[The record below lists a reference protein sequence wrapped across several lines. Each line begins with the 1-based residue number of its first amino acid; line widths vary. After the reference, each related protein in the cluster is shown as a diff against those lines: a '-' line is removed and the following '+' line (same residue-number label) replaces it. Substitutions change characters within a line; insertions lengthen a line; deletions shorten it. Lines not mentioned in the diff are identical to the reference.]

1 MSYHVHKENRALVS
15 VAFLKPRDML
25 EHILCTYPWA
35 LLGGLQPGP
44 NAESMLNTFWKTYRL
59 EHGSHA
65 VYQMADANQ
74 VRLDRTI
81 PLVLHGDGA
90 RTQKKQPLEVV
101 SVCPVLG
108 LDTEQSCL
116 TCTCEKAQTYS
127 GKRKRSPLAQRLNL
141 KNSSYATHFLAFAI
155 PSKKYKATPG
165 LLKSLLG
172 EVSENLGEVCKTGLE
187 YQEGYRFHF
196 AVIGMKGDL
205 EYHAKCGLLTRSYM
219 NVGQVNQIPCCSE
232 CLAGGAG
239 YPFEDFKTTASWRGT
254 VNQLPPWVEPP
265 PFKTLPFEDWT
276 TGEASRF
283 FKRDPFHIF
292 RLGIGR
298 NFLGSSVVL
307 LCLDGFFDEG
317 ATTYGLDQRL
327 SRAWSHFALWCET
340 NKVSPAGI
348 RSFSKQK
355 LHIPT
360 AGSFAWV
367 ACKASDTILLLRWMK
382 FFTRLQLV
390 SHPTCT
396 TLMAIAGGCEAGLDF
411 QCIYR
416 HGIWLTTPCRKRVM
430 ASASR
435 FICAYAKL
443 AYMTYQRDLQLYAM
457 VPKIHSFDHIK
468 ADLEPEPGREFYLNP
483 ATWCCSMSE
492 DFVGRV
498 ARQSRRISYIKIVE
512 NTLLAY
518 KIKCRFQLQRLKKIR
533 KL

>member
-1 MSYHVHKENRALVS
+1 MSYHVHKENGALVS

-44 NAESMLNTFWKTYRL
+44 NAERMLNTFWKTYRL

-196 AVIGMKGDL
+196 AGIGMKGGPRISCEMWPSDQEL
-205 EYHAKCGLLTRSYM
+205 HERRPGEPNPVLQRVPSWRSWLPVRRLQ
-219 NVGQVNQIPCCSE
+219 NH
-232 CLAGGAG
+232 CLMAG
-239 YPFEDFKTTASWRGT
+239 YSESTTT
-254 VNQLPPWVEPP
+254 M
-265 PFKTLPFEDWT
+265 
-276 TGEASRF
+276 
-283 FKRDPFHIF
+283 
-292 RLGIGR
+292 GR
-298 NFLGSSVVL
+298 
-307 LCLDGFFDEG
+307 
-317 ATTYGLDQRL
+317 
-327 SRAWSHFALWCET
+327 
-340 NKVSPAGI
+340 
-348 RSFSKQK
+348 
-355 LHIPT
+355 
-360 AGSFAWV
+360 
-367 ACKASDTILLLRWMK
+367 
-382 FFTRLQLV
+382 
-390 SHPTCT
+390 
-396 TLMAIAGGCEAGLDF
+396 
-411 QCIYR
+411 
-416 HGIWLTTPCRKRVM
+416 TTP
-430 ASASR
+430 
-435 FICAYAKL
+435 FQN
-443 AYMTYQRDLQLYAM
+443 T
-457 VPKIHSFDHIK
+457 SF
-468 ADLEPEPGREFYLNP
+468 
-483 ATWCCSMSE
+483 
-492 DFVGRV
+492 
-498 ARQSRRISYIKIVE
+498 
-512 NTLLAY
+512 
-518 KIKCRFQLQRLKKIR
+518 
-533 KL
+533 